1 MAEDGKIVKDT
12 FPVVGMSCAACA
24 SRVEKTLAGQPGV
37 RMAAVNYAAATV
49 KVEYDRTECTA
60 ESLQKAV
67 QDAGYDLL
75 VQKDGNAADEAE
87 KAHDERYAQLK
98 SRTIWAIVLSLPVA
112 VIGMFFMDMPYAE
125 YIMWALSTPVV
136 FWLGRGFFISAWKQ
150 LRHRTANMDTLV
162 ANSTGIA
169 YLFSVFNMLFPE
181 FWLSRGIEPHVYFE
195 ASSVIIAFILLG
207 RLMEEKAKGNT
218 SDAIKKLM
226 GLQPKTV
233 TVISRGNNCPMEYM
247 EIPVGAVRPGDIIAV
262 KPGERVAVDGTVTEG
277 SSYVDES
284 MLSGEPVPVAK
295 RKDSKVFAGTI
306 NQKGSFRFCADK
318 VGTDTLLSKI
328 IAMVQDA
335 QGSKAPVQKLVD
347 RIAAVFVPVIMGI
360 ALLSFILWAVLDGE
374 NGVTH
379 GLLAMV
385 TVLIIACPCALG
397 LATPTAIMVGIGK
410 GAENG
415 ILIKDAESIETA
427 RKIDTVVL
435 DKTGT
440 VTEGRPEVTHLIW
453 SLPEVPSWSDIMKRE
468 ADSASGAQD
477 TKVSRETYLKNIFF
491 SLEKL
496 SEHPLAEAVI
506 KYLKGSSEV
515 SVKEFESITGE
526 GVTGVCEGSRYFAGN
541 LRLMKKNGISIS
553 PDLSLKADELTA
565 EARTV
570 IWFSDEKNALA
581 LAAVTDRVKE
591 SSIRAV
597 RTLQDEGIEVYMLT
611 GDNEET
617 AAAVA
622 AQAGIRHFKAGV
634 LPQDKAGFIRNLQQ
648 QKGRKVAMAGDG
660 INDSAALAQADLGIA
675 MGGGSDIAMDVA
687 GVTIISSDLSKIPEA
702 LRLSRLT
709 VRTIRQNLFWAFIY
723 NMIGV
728 PIAAGILYPVNGF
741 LLNPMIAGAAMA
753 FSSVSVV
760 SNSLRLKRKKLDAA
774 APLSG
779 RKKDKENS
787 SETSDY
793 GYNTDSC
800 LTNDSCHKEING
812 KSSDMTT
819 ENGIDRCRTQNAG
832 YGENY
837 ETADK
842 EKAKKTEYK
851 DIKKEKIM
859 KKEFTVEGMMCN
871 HCRMHVEKAL
881 NKLEGVNA
889 TVTLEPPVATVEFT
903 GGREYTLEELQKQVS
918 EEAGDYNLK

>member
-247 EIPVGAVRPGDIIAV
+247 EIPVGAVRPSDIIAV

-306 NQKGSFRFCADK
+306 NQKGSFRFRADK

-453 SLPEVPSWSDIMKRE
+453 SLPEAPSWSDIMKRE

-477 TKVSRETYLKNIFF
+477 TKVSRETYIKNIFF

-496 SEHPLAEAVI
+496 SEHPLAEAVV
-506 KYLKGSSEV
+506 KYLKDSSEV

-553 PDLSLKADELTA
+553 PDLSQKAEELTA

-570 IWFSDEKNALA
+570 IWFSDEKSALA

-634 LPQDKAGFIRNLQQ
+634 LPQDKAGFIRNLQ

-723 NMIGV
+723 NMTGV

-760 SNSLRLKRKKLDAA
+760 SNSLRLKRKKLDADT
-774 APLSG
+774 PLSG

-819 ENGIDRCRTQNAG
+819 ENGIDRCRTINAG

-842 EKAKKTEYK
+842 EKEKKTEYK

-881 NKLEGVNA
+881 NRLEGVNA